1 MCETGGPTGK
11 EVKEME
17 HDEKGVMK
25 WVHTTHLYREWYWHS
40 AKVCLEAF
48 ALTAAIPFVFFT
60 VIIGFADEFT
70 LDGLVLQSKIWGG
83 VFLLLCV
90 LTFPCLFI
98 WAWANGGVDE
108 WAYEMDKSAIR
119 GRKILHNPGRMKVLR
134 AFAWIAMFMPA
145 KPGQKMA
152 LRRLLYD
159 NSEKEKYVG
168 IVRLKSV
175 SGDEK
180 NGKISIDTFNGA
192 TEIFVP
198 HDGYAEVLEYL
209 EGRLAKKKR
218 GKLS

>member
-1 MCETGGPTGK
+1 
-11 EVKEME
+11 ME
-17 HDEKGVMK
+17 RDEKGVMK

-40 AKVCLEAF
+40 AKVCLRAF

-60 VIIGFADEFT
+60 VILGFADEFS
-70 LDGLVLQSKIWGG
+70 LDSLVLQGKIWGG

-108 WAYEMDKSAIR
+108 WAYEMNKSGIR
-119 GRKILHNPGRMKVLR
+119 GRKIVHKPKRMKVLR
-134 AFAWIAMFMPA
+134 ALAWIAMFMPA

-159 NSEKEKYVG
+159 NSEKEKHVDLVMLRG
-168 IVRLKSV
+168 V

-180 NGKISIDTFNGA
+180 KGKISIDTFNGA
-192 TEIFVP
+192 TDIFVP
-198 HDGYAEVLEYL
+198 LDDYAEVLEYI
-209 EGRLAKKKR
+209 EGRLPKKKR
-218 GKLS
+218 GKQS